1 VYTVVYVKAITN
13 YSLNKENTMPK
24 TTTVKE
30 ILSEKGHEIWSIS
43 PDTTV
48 FDALRSMSEKGV
60 GALVVLENG
69 KVVGVFSERDYARK
83 VTLAGKSEKTLP
95 VKEIMTKRVVFV
107 KPENTTEECMALMT
121 DKHIRH
127 LPVVVD
133 DELVGIISIGDIV
146 NAIISK
152 QEYVIEQLG
161 NYITGAY
168 LTITDKK

>member
-1 VYTVVYVKAITN
+1 
-13 YSLNKENTMPK
+13 MPK

-69 KVVGVFSERDYARK
+69 KVAGVFSERDYARK

>member
-1 VYTVVYVKAITN
+1 
-13 YSLNKENTMPK
+13 MPK
-24 TTTVKE
+24 RTTVKE
-30 ILSEKGHEIWSIS
+30 ILSGKGHDIWSIS

-48 FDALRSMSEKGV
+48 FDALSSMSEKGV
-60 GALVVLENG
+60 GALVVLENQ

-83 VTLAGKSEKTLP
+83 VTLEGKSEKTLP

-107 KPENTTEECMALMT
+107 KPENTAEECMALMT
-121 DKHIRH
+121 DKYIRH

-152 QEYVIEQLG
+152 QKYVIEQLG

-168 LTITDKK
+168 ITINKK

>member
-1 VYTVVYVKAITN
+1 
-13 YSLNKENTMPK
+13 MPK